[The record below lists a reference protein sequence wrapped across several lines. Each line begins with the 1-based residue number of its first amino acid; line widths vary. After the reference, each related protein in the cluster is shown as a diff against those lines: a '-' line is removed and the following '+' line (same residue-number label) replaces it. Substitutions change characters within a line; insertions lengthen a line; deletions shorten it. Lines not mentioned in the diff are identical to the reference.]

1 MKRILSVL
9 FLGIGL
15 YIQAQAQGFDVT
27 RSVADPFTFIFN
39 DGTNTV
45 QGYILSTLEKSTKC
59 CGNDAVYLEIKIDP
73 NGSTIAAKALTG
85 KNECYKKSI
94 VDIVKHIKWNTTNI
108 KTAKSVYLEV
118 KPVLACTNQPDD
130 NKYVEIPSPKG
141 GNQVTNN
148 QIVNNNTA
156 KDNNQSNINNN
167 ETASKGDSTTNS
179 LAQPLPKP
187 KYVSAGD
194 RKPDESHIKSK
205 LDAPGPM
212 AVIPTYKQG
221 ETAMAIYFKSSL
233 RKAGICGLAHVL
245 AEISV
250 AKDGTVKGYRIF
262 NTNSD
267 KVANVVGPI
276 IMGLQYNALP
286 MDQVTYFEFKTDID
300 CTENAPK
307 VDLTQIPNFLKTE

>member
-1 MKRILSVL
+1 MKKILSVL
-9 FLGIGL
+9 FLGFGL
-15 YIQAQAQGFDVT
+15 YIQSQAQGFDVT
-27 RSVADPFTFIFN
+27 KSVADPFTFIFN

-45 QGYILSTLEKSTKC
+45 QGYIYATLEKSTKC

-94 VDIVKHIKWNTTNI
+94 VDIVKHIKWNTSNV
-108 KTAKSVYLEV
+108 KSPKSVYLEV
-118 KPVLACTNQPDD
+118 KPILACANQPDD
-130 NKYVEIPSPKG
+130 NKYVEVPAPKG
-141 GNQVTNN
+141 GNQVV
-148 QIVNNNTA
+148 VNNNNSNNNVVA
-156 KDNNQSNINNN
+156 NNNQNESKNNVQTVN
-167 ETASKGDSTTNS
+167 DS

-194 RKPDESHIKSK
+194 RKPDESHLKSK
-205 LDAPGPM
+205 LDAPGPS
-212 AVIPTYKQG
+212 AVIPSYKQG

-233 RKAGICGLAHVL
+233 RKSGICGLAHVL

-262 NTNSD
+262 NTNSE

-276 IMGLQYNALP
+276 IMGLQYNSLP
-286 MDQVTYFEFKTDID
+286 MDQITYFEFKTDID

-307 VDLTQIPNFLKTE
+307 VDLTQIPSFLKTE

>member
-1 MKRILSVL
+1 MKKILSVL
-9 FLGIGL
+9 FLGFCL
-15 YIQAQAQGFDVT
+15 YIQTQAQGFDVT
-27 RSVADPFTFIFN
+27 QSVADPFTFIFN

-45 QGYILSTLEKSTKC
+45 QGYIYSSLEKNTKC

-94 VDIVKHIKWNTTNI
+94 VDIVKHIKWNTSNI
-108 KTAKSVYLEV
+108 KSPKSVYLEV
-118 KPVLACTNQPDD
+118 KPILACANQPDD
-130 NKYVEIPSPKG
+130 NKYVEVPAPKG
-141 GNQVTNN
+141 GNNQVVVNNNNKAAVSNNN
-148 QIVNNNTA
+148 QTVNNNTEQPLH
-156 KDNNQSNINNN
+156 D
-167 ETASKGDSTTNS
+167 G

-205 LDAPGPM
+205 LDAPGPS
-212 AVIPTYKQG
+212 AVIPSYKQG

-267 KVANVVGPI
+267 KVTNVVGPI
-276 IMGLQYNALP
+276 IMGLQYNSLP
-286 MDQVTYFEFKTDID
+286 MDQITYFEFKTDID

-307 VDLTQIPNFLKTE
+307 IDLTQIPSFLKTE

>member
-1 MKRILSVL
+1 MKKILSL
-9 FLGIGL
+9 LLLGFGL
-15 YIQAQAQGFDVT
+15 YEASQAQVFDVT
-27 RSVADPFTFIFN
+27 KAIADPFTFIFN

-45 QGYILSTLEKSTKC
+45 QGYIYSTLEKSTKC
-59 CGNDAVYLEIKIDP
+59 CGNDAIYLEIKIDP
-73 NGSTIAAKALTG
+73 NGSTISAKALTG

-94 VDIVKHIKWNTTNI
+94 VDIIKHIRWNTANI
-108 KTAKSVYLEV
+108 KSPKSVYLEV
-118 KPVLACTNQPDD
+118 KPLLACANKPDD
-130 NKYVEIPSPKG
+130 NQYVEIPLPKG
-141 GNQVTNN
+141 GGQIVTNN
-148 QIVNNNTA
+148 QPSNKDVVK
-156 KDNNQSNINNN
+156 KDNHPQP
-167 ETASKGDSTTNS
+167 TNDVF
-179 LAQPLPKP
+179 AQPLPKP

-205 LDAPGPM
+205 IDAPGPV

-262 NTNSD
+262 NTNTEQ
-267 KVANVVGPI
+267 VANVVGPI
-276 IMGLQYNALP
+276 LMGLQYNSLP
-286 MDQVTYFEFKTDID
+286 MDQITYFEFKTDID

-307 VDLTQIPNFLKTE
+307 IDLTQVPNFLKVE

>member
-1 MKRILSVL
+1 MKKILSVL
-9 FLGIGL
+9 FLSFGL
-15 YIQAQAQGFDVT
+15 YIQIQAQDFDVT
-27 RSVADPFTFIFN
+27 KSVADPFTFIFN

-45 QGYILSTLEKSTKC
+45 QGYIYATLEKSTKC

-73 NGSTIAAKALTG
+73 SGSTIAAKALTG

-94 VDIVKHIKWNTTNI
+94 VDIVKHIKWNTSNI

-118 KPVLACTNQPDD
+118 KPVLACANQPDD
-130 NKYVEIPSPKG
+130 NKYVEVPAPKG
-141 GNQVTNN
+141 GGQVV
-148 QIVNNNTA
+148 VNNNNTNA
-156 KDNNQSNINNN
+156 NTNVNSNNN
-167 ETASKGDSTTNS
+167 PTASSNDAQPANDG

-205 LDAPGPM
+205 LDAPGPS
-212 AVIPTYKQG
+212 AVVPTYKQG

-245 AEISV
+245 AEISI

-286 MDQVTYFEFKTDID
+286 MDQITYFEFKTDID

-307 VDLTQIPNFLKTE
+307 IDLTQIPNFLKIE